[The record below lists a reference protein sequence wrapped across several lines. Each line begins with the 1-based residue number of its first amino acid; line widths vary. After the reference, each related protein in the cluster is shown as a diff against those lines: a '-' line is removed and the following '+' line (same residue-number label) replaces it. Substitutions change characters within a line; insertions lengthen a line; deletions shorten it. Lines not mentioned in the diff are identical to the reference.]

1 MRVTGLSYFNKVQK
15 GIEIFFDFLFPP
27 KCAACDTMILP
38 DRESDFCSECMRD
51 IHWIKDPLCFI
62 CGYGFATVDER
73 RDPSGA
79 DSPAPVDSATTRS
92 RNHLCGDCI
101 KKTYRFD
108 RARSATFYRGKVKET
123 IKRFKFLK
131 MPELARP
138 LARITVA
145 SEVVKSALR
154 EADTLVPVPLH
165 KARLNQRGFNQSL
178 LLARELSRA
187 TGLKLLEHTLRRTR
201 HTLPQVGLGK
211 KERRRNVKGAFEVR
225 NPGDVKDK
233 SIVLVDDVFT
243 TGNTLNECSRVLK
256 KAGAGQVIAVTVSRA
271 SLTEFDI

>member
-1 MRVTGLSYFNKVQK
+1 MRTTGLSYFNKVQK

-38 DRESDFCSECMRD
+38 DREHGFCSRCMKD
-51 IHWIKDPLCFI
+51 IHWIKEPLCSI
-62 CGYGFATVDER
+62 CGYGFGAMDER
-73 RDPSGA
+73 RDLSGT
-79 DSPAPVDSATTRS
+79 DSPALLDPGTS
-92 RNHLCGDCI
+92 RNRNRLCGDCI

-108 RARSATFYRGKVKET
+108 MARSATFYRGKVKEA

-145 SEVVKSALR
+145 SGVVKSALR

-165 KARLNQRGFNQSL
+165 KTRLNQRGFNQSL
-178 LLARELSRA
+178 LLARELSKT
-187 TGLKLLEHTLRRTR
+187 TGLKLLEHALRRTR

-225 NPGDVKDK
+225 KPGDVKDK

-243 TGNTLNECSRVLK
+243 TGNTLNECSSVLK
-256 KAGAGQVIAVTVSRA
+256 KAGAGKVIAVTVSRS